1 MWTTRNVLTDLLSL
15 MLLLLL
21 MAGPAR
27 AHHGWS
33 WTEDENTTLTGVITD
48 ARLGNPHGRLTV
60 DVAGQVWRVEV
71 GQPWR
76 NTQAGLTEALLA
88 PGRTITVIGQRSAD
102 PEEQRLKAERLR
114 IDGQDYVLYPER
126 D

>member
-1 MWTTRNVLTDLLSL
+1 MWTARNVLIYPSSL
-15 MLLLLL
+15 VLLLLL

-48 ARLGNPHGRLTV
+48 TRLGNPHGRLTV
-60 DVAGQVWRVEV
+60 DVAGQAWRVEV

-76 NTQAGLTEALLA
+76 NTRAGLTEEMFAL
-88 PGRTITVIGQRSAD
+88 GRTITVIGQRSAD
-102 PEEQRLKAERLR
+102 PEELRLKAERLR

>member
-1 MWTTRNVLTDLLSL
+1 
-15 MLLLLL
+15 
-21 MAGPAR
+21 MAEPAR

-60 DVAGQVWRVEV
+60 DVAGQAWRVEV

-88 PGRTITVIGQRSAD
+88 PGRMITVIGQRSAD
-102 PEEQRLKAERLR
+102 PEELRLKAERLR
-114 IDGQDYVLYPER
+114 IDDQDYVLYPER